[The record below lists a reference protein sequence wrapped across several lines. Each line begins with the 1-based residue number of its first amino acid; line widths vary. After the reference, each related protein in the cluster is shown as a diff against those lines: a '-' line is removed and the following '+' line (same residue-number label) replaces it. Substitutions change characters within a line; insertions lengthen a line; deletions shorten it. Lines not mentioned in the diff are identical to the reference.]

1 MNALVIPAQAG
12 LHKLRTPEVMDSRLR
27 GNDVLG
33 WFLTILLVW
42 ICVVPAYAQS
52 FPTLTGRVVDAA
64 NIIPD
69 GEEAALDAKLKALED
84 TTDRQLVVATIPS
97 LEGYPI
103 DDYANRLFRSW
114 ALGQKETDN
123 GVLLLVAPN
132 DRKVRIEV
140 GYGLEPILT
149 DAWSSV
155 VINTLIIPQFK
166 VENYSTGIDR
176 GANMIIKQLVAT
188 PDEAARRINDLS
200 QENSNL
206 GFPLGL
212 AIFLIIMLSGICLY
226 IIISDTRF
234 KEKFFNLIPIVGF
247 LLFLTIYHEYSIE
260 EMIPYYFLSG
270 IALLLYYNRNEP
282 YSFPRKNVSHTSN
295 HSSSSSGHSD
305 DFSSNSSTSSGGF
318 SGGGGSSGGGG
329 ASGGW

>member
-1 MNALVIPAQAG
+1 MNAPVISAKAG
-12 LHKLRTPEVMDSRLR
+12 IHKLHTPEVMDSRPR

-33 WFLTILLVW
+33 WFLAVLLAFFAAF
-42 ICVVPAYAQS
+42 PAYAQS
-52 FPTLTGRVVDAA
+52 FPALTGRVVDAA

-84 TTDRQLVVATIPS
+84 ATDRQLVVATIPS

-103 DDYANRLFRSW
+103 DDYGYRLFRSW

-166 VENYSTGIDR
+166 VENYSAGIDR
-176 GANMIIKQLVAT
+176 GANMIIKQLMAT
-188 PDEAARRINDLS
+188 PEEAARRINYLS
-200 QENSNL
+200 QKNPNL
-206 GFPLGL
+206 GFPLEL
-212 AIFLIIMLSGICLY
+212 VIFLIIILSGIFLY
-226 IIISDTRF
+226 IIISDTKF
-234 KEKFFNLIPIVGF
+234 KEKCFNLIPLVGS
-247 LLFLTIYHEYSIE
+247 LLFLTIYHKYFAENYI
-260 EMIPYYFLSG
+260 IYYFLFG
-270 IALLLYYNRNEP
+270 LALLLYYDKKDPYYLRGGSSNR
-282 YSFPRKNVSHTSN
+282 SD
-295 HSSSSSGHSD
+295 SSSGHSGN
-305 DFSSNSSTSSGGF
+305 FSSNSSTSSEVF